1 MEINKE
7 KVLGIIEEFKKE
19 AWDDYCSTGIFNTKK
34 KQYLFGVMDTC
45 EEIKNAIRNNK

>member
-19 AWDDYCSTGIFNTKK
+19 AWDDYCSTGILTHWIM
-34 KQYLFGVMDTC
+34 V
-45 EEIKNAIRNNK
+45 AIETLVDYYKRR